1 MAKFPACL
9 PRSRLEK
16 PISREQSQPA
26 HTYEHIA
33 NFTKDL
39 EVRRDLG
46 NRGPARSTELMW
58 RGPKKDFVIP
68 PEILRADGA
77 FSLFSAFFTL
87 EETSASTFL
96 DFFFLL
102 CLDNLRLFEFVVMS
116 RSLRFSCNLSSLFK
130 TFSYPFDWFI
140 GGNLSA
146 CGRSAKLANFFF
158 RIQRCDC

>member
-1 MAKFPACL
+1 MAKFPARL

-46 NRGPARSTELMW
+46 NRGPARST
-58 RGPKKDFVIP
+58 VIP

-77 FSLFSAFFTL
+77 FSLISAFFTL

-116 RSLRFSCNLSSLFK
+116 RSFRFSCNLSSLFK